1 MCAPQLCAVYS
12 GGVITP
18 VPCSCG
24 NYGDVGG
31 GLSGT
36 EMFCAVAGEDE
47 YRMIL
52 LKGLNQKNSRSSAH
66 V

>member
-1 MCAPQLCAVYS
+1 MCAPRLCAVYS
-12 GGVITP
+12 GGVITLA

-36 EMFCAVAGEDE
+36 EMVCAV
-47 YRMIL
+47 
-52 LKGLNQKNSRSSAH
+52 
-66 V
+66 